1 MVYDCIIPGHTH
13 FFYHT
18 HDISNTPCTHVS
30 FCGLFFTHLIGLNV
44 GSVNK
49 TTKLFADIN
58 IPLSTIGS

>member
-1 MVYDCIIPGHTH
+1 MIASFPDHTH
-13 FFYHT
+13 FFDHT
-18 HDISNTPCTHVS
+18 HDISNTPCSHVY
-30 FCGLFFTHLIGLNV
+30 FCRIALHSLNWFEC